1 MFPIAFHPSYIHP
14 VPENHR
20 FPMEKYRLLPEYLL
34 KEGIVAHDWFFEP
47 TLATVEELILVH
59 DAQYVKD
66 FINLRLD
73 ASATRKTGFVH
84 NKELVERELYL
95 VKGAIEG
102 ARKAIKSKVAF
113 NIAGGTHHAYQAHG
127 EGFCMLNDQAVA
139 AGVLLKEQLAK
150 NILFID
156 LDVHQ
161 GNGTADIFQN
171 EERVFTF
178 SMHGKNNYPFKK
190 EQSSLDIAL
199 EDNISDVEYLQLLNT
214 HLQQI
219 MNTFQPDFIF
229 YQSGVDILESDK
241 LGKMGC
247 SLDGCKQRDL
257 VVFSIAKQHDIPV
270 QCSMGGGYSP
280 DVSTIVQAHANTF
293 LSAVEVFL

>member
-1 MFPIAFHPSYIHP
+1 MPVTSEWSAYITHQLSDP
-14 VPENHR
+14 L
-20 FPMEKYRLLPEYLL
+20 Y
-34 KEGIVAHDWFFEP
+34 IVFKIQKMHLFCFGS
-47 TLATVEELILVH
+47 
-59 DAQYVKD
+59 
-66 FINLRLD
+66 FSINI
-73 ASATRKTGFVH
+73 
-84 NKELVERELYL
+84 N
-95 VKGAIEG
+95 
-102 ARKAIKSKVAF
+102 IK
-113 NIAGGTHHAYQAHG
+113 
-127 EGFCMLNDQAVA
+127 
-139 AGVLLKEQLAK
+139 
-150 NILFID
+150 
-156 LDVHQ
+156 
-161 GNGTADIFQN
+161 
-171 EERVFTF
+171 
-178 SMHGKNNYPFKK
+178 
-190 EQSSLDIAL
+190 
-199 EDNISDVEYLQLLNT
+199 QLLNT